1 MKYITV
7 IGLEVHAELKTK
19 SKAFCS
25 CSTEFGAEPNTHVC
39 PVCLGMPGAL
49 PVVNRQVVEFA
60 IRAGLAL
67 NCDIQ
72 KFNKFDRKN
81 YFYPD
86 LAKNYQISQWEEP
99 ICLGGHIDINVDG
112 NEKRVGIT
120 RIHMEEDAGKLVH
133 SGATISTSDSSAVD
147 YNRAGV
153 PLIEIVSEP
162 DMRSAKEARAYMENL
177 KAILEYTD
185 VCDCK
190 MQEGSL
196 RCDANISIMPEG
208 AKEFGTRAE
217 IKNLNS
223 FRALERAIE
232 YEVQRQQEVLEDGG
246 HVVQE
251 TRTWDDAKGITLSMR
266 SKEEAHDYRYFREPD
281 LVTINVTKDEVE
293 KIKESLPELPA
304 DKLKRY
310 VNDYQIPEK
319 DTALLTKYRNIAEY
333 FDKASKGLKTPKT
346 ASNFIIGQMFR
357 TLETEIEK
365 EAFAVKTTP
374 EQLFELC
381 KLIEDGKLKLSM
393 PRFKI
398 PEIRISPRYAEMLR
412 EQEAN
417 PDKSRKEATTF
428 VKQKMDMAKWFV
440 EALKQRHNT
449 LEKTMNAILEYQYD
463 YFVDGDE
470 AHLKP
475 MVLKDIAQR
484 TGFDISTISRVVNSK
499 YIETHFGIFP
509 LKYFFSEG
517 LENSEGEEVS
527 TRELKKALQ
536 ECIDAEDKKKPLT
549 DEQLVVEMSKRGY
562 KVARRTIA
570 KYRDVDYIV
579 DYSKNHKLKATAV
592 NPYLSSIGSNPIPE
606 SKSIADLVSRP
617 DVELSE
623 LLSFVPRGT
632 NFSSSIIES
641 AEIELKYSGYIQ
653 RERQAAEKMHRL
665 ENLAIP
671 DNFDFTKIHGL
682 TIECRQKLAK
692 YNPRTIAQA
701 GRISGV
707 SPADISV
714 LLVYFGR

>member
-49 PVVNRQVVEFA
+49 PVMNTQVVEFA

-72 KFNKFDRKN
+72 RFNKFDRKN

-232 YEVQRQQEVLEDGG
+232 YEVERQREVIEDGG
-246 HVVQE
+246 HVIQE
-251 TRTWDDAKGITLSMR
+251 TRTWDDAKGITLGMR
-266 SKEEAHDYRYFREPD
+266 SKEEAFDYRYFPEPD
-281 LVTINVTKDEVE
+281 LVPVEIDDAWINRVKDE
-293 KIKESLPELPA
+293 LPELPVQRQA
-304 DKLKRY
+304 RLMQEFGLS
-310 VNDYQIPEK
+310 DYDARLIVS
-319 DTALLTKYRNIAEY
+319 TKAMAEY
-333 FDKASKGLKTPKT
+333 FDKAV
-346 ASNFIIGQMFR
+346 A
-357 TLETEIEK
+357 
-365 EAFAVKTTP
+365 
-374 EQLFELC
+374 
-381 KLIEDGKLKLSM
+381 
-393 PRFKI
+393 
-398 PEIRISPRYAEMLR
+398 
-412 EQEAN
+412 
-417 PDKSRKEATTF
+417 
-428 VKQKMDMAKWFV
+428 
-440 EALKQRHNT
+440 
-449 LEKTMNAILEYQYD
+449 
-463 YFVDGDE
+463 
-470 AHLKP
+470 
-475 MVLKDIAQR
+475 
-484 TGFDISTISRVVNSK
+484 NSK
-499 YIETHFGIFP
+499 DAKLVANWLLGDVSAY
-509 LKYFFSEG
+509 LNN
-517 LENSEGEEVS
+517 ENKEIGEFQV
-527 TRELKKALQ
+527 TPDNLGQ
-536 ECIDAEDKKKPLT
+536 LT
-549 DEQLVVEMSKRGY
+549 NLIKDGV
-562 KVARRTIA
+562 
-570 KYRDVDYIV
+570 
-579 DYSKNHKLKATAV
+579 
-592 NPYLSSIGSNPIPE
+592 LSS
-606 SKSIADLVSRP
+606 
-617 DVELSE
+617 
-623 LLSFVPRGT
+623 
-632 NFSSSIIES
+632 
-641 AEIELKYSGYIQ
+641 
-653 RERQAAEKMHRL
+653 
-665 ENLAIP
+665 
-671 DNFDFTKIHGL
+671 
-682 TIECRQKLAK
+682 KLAK
-692 YNPRTIAQA
+692 KVFTEMLKENKAPKQLVKDLGLEQVSDTGAIEKFVDEAIAENPQSVADFKA
-701 GRISGV
+701 GKDRAIGFLVGQIMKKSHGKANPGMV
-707 SPADISV
+707 QQ
-714 LLVYFGR
+714 LLKQKLQ